1 MTSGFVLYERNSI
14 RLVVVE
20 DSPLNEHVEIWVG
33 GQRIAVLDSLGVL
46 QPGDDVLTAYV
57 ELRVLHGCDEIA
69 EDEDS
74 RSFLYEV
81 TK

>member
-1 MTSGFVLYERNSI
+1 ML
-14 RLVVVE
+14 VE
-20 DSPLNEHVEIWVG
+20 DSPTNEHVEIWVG

-57 ELRVLHGCDEIA
+57 ELRVLHGCDEIV